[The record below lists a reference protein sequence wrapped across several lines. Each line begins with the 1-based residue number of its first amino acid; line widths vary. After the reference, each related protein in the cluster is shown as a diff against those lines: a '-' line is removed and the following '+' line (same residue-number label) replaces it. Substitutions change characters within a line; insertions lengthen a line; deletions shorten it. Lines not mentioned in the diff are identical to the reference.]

1 MFCIF
6 ESVSLC
12 KETICGLFHLYNK
25 NELKRHK
32 KFHIKLVIMLSL
44 ITDKLSLQNVKILI

>member
-6 ESVSLC
+6 ESVNLC

-25 NELKRHK
+25 KELKRHK